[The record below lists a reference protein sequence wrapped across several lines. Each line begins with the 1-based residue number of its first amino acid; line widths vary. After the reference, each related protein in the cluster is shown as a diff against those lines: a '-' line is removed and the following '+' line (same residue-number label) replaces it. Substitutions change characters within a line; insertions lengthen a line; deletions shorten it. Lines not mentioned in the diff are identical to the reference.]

1 MPERTYLEAIR
12 LALREELRRDE
23 RVFLLGEDIGEY
35 GGAFK
40 LTEGFLEEFGEERIL
55 DTPLSESAIVGAA
68 IGAAIE
74 GLRPVAE
81 MQFID
86 FISCTFHL
94 ITNWAAKAHY
104 RWGVAIP
111 LVIRGPSGGGLGAGP
126 FHSQCVEA
134 YFCHTPGLKVVVPA
148 TPYDAKGLLKAA
160 IRDPNPVLYFEQKAL
175 YRSLSGEVPDE
186 DYVVELGRARV
197 VQPGDDLTVI
207 TYGAMLQRCLRAIE
221 ALPDV
226 SVELI
231 DLRTLLPLDMDTLL
245 DSVKRTSKVLIV
257 HEDTTSGGWGGE
269 IAARL
274 GEAAFEYLDGP
285 VRRLASLDTP
295 VPYAKSL
302 EQAFMP
308 QVEDIREAIAS
319 LHQY

>member
-12 LALREELRRDE
+12 LALREELHRDE
-23 RVFLLGEDIGEY
+23 RVFLLGEDIGLY

-74 GLRPVAE
+74 GMRPVAE

-86 FISCTFHL
+86 FISCCFHL

-104 RWGVAIP
+104 RWGVSIP
-111 LVIRGPSGGGLGAGP
+111 LVIRGPAGGGLGAGP

-134 YFCHTPGLKVVVPA
+134 WFCHTPGLKVVVPG

-160 IRDPNPVLYFEQKAL
+160 IRDPNPVLYLEQKAL
-175 YRSLSGEVPDE
+175 YRSLSGEVPDD
-186 DYVVELGRARV
+186 DYVVELGQARV
-197 VQPGDDLTVI
+197 VREGDDLTVV
-207 TYGAMLQRCLRAIE
+207 TYGAMLQRCLKAVE
-221 ALPDV
+221 ELPDV

-231 DLRTLLPLDMDTLL
+231 DLRTLLPLDIDTLL
-245 DSVKRTSKVLIV
+245 YSVKRTSKCLVV
-257 HEDTTSGGWGGE
+257 HEDTLSGGWGGE

-274 GEAAFEYLDGP
+274 GEEAFEYLDGP
-285 VRRLASLDTP
+285 IRRLASLDTP

-308 QVEDIREAIAS
+308 QVADIREAIAS
-319 LHQY
+319 LHRY